1 MNTTINLVDHLL
13 VKGRALHK
21 LGIAPRALHL
31 LQRLS
36 SFRDLPKA
44 VAHESRLR
52 LAQLHA
58 SQKKFRRARRLLATL
73 AADDPQRS
81 RVHYLLARL
90 AAADVRCDPRCA
102 SRHFRQALTL
112 DPMNARYL
120 SALGTF
126 GLKNGKEALALRS
139 LRRAFQLAP
148 TDRVVVQRYIKAL
161 QKMHRLGEAQRIIA
175 ECRFALGRQRW
186 FQDLSSSF
194 RFLKIQLRQRQQR
207 RQQNRIGNQPLR
219 LLPFRTAQV
228 TEPRGDVERLR
239 CDGPAVLPAAHLPL
253 PLRRPDQ
260 RHAQ

>member
-36 SFRDLPKA
+36 SFRDLPRA

-52 LAQLHA
+52 LARLYA
-58 SQKKFRRARRLLATL
+58 GQKKYRRARRLLATL

-90 AAADVRCDPRCA
+90 AAADVRCDPRRA
-102 SRHFRQALTL
+102 LHHFRRALTL
-112 DPMNARYL
+112 DPMNPRYL
-120 SALGTF
+120 SALGVF
-126 GLKNGKEALALRS
+126 GLQNGKETLALRS
-139 LRRAFQLAP
+139 LRRAFRLAP
-148 TDRVVVQRYIKAL
+148 TDRVVMQRYLIAL
-161 QKMHRLGEAQRIIA
+161 QKMHRFGEAKRVLQ
-175 ECRFALGRQRW
+175 ESRFRLGRVGW
-186 FQDLSSSF
+186 FQELLSSF
-194 RFLKIQLRQRQQR
+194 RFCAIQIRQRQQR
-207 RQQNRIGNQPLR
+207 RQQSRSVNRQLR
-219 LLPFRTAQV
+219 LLSFPVVTAA
-228 TEPRGDVERLR
+228 EPRDGHERVR